1 MLGVWHETQVRRR
14 VSELAGLGMVLVFA
28 EGTGLGLGKIMI
40 SFRTHWGANTNLLWI
55 SFLKEKGTIPAAE
68 SSLIKLFE
76 DPL

>member
-1 MLGVWHETQVRRR
+1 ML
-14 VSELAGLGMVLVFA
+14 SELAGLGMVLVFA

-68 SSLIKLFE
+68 SSLMKLFE